1 MCLGFLL
8 DIYTYKM
15 HEKIKE
21 EEEDEEEIKK
31 DWTVEE
37 NESTVSILNEQNQP
51 LRAVM

>member
-1 MCLGFLL
+1 M
-8 DIYTYKM
+8 TYILTK
-15 HEKIKE
+15 EKKKEE

-51 LRAVM
+51 L

>member
-1 MCLGFLL
+1 MCLGFLH

-15 HEKIKE
+15 LWKKK

-37 NESTVSILNEQNQP
+37 NEGITVSILNEQNQP
-51 LRAVM
+51 LWAVM